1 VKLSKME
8 GRSDYGPCH
17 LDSMISGC
25 GSKTMMSL
33 SDGLYIAIEACEGKV
48 IVFPTGPGLGL
59 ITPSMEIPIEV
70 TALTREQEEA
80 LLNPVLPAK
89 GTTKICVPS
98 DVIEAIKSE
107 INGTVGNIYNVV
119 IKNRSAL
126 LHAYMFALARR
137 DGKNCLP
144 FLASLLNADAEAKNA
159 ALNCMKMLTNAD
171 YAKRPERSTQSFE
184 AWWQLHAS
192 EYGISSR

>member
-1 VKLSKME
+1 MKLSKME

-144 FLASLLNADAEAKNA
+144 FLASLLNADA
-159 ALNCMKMLTNAD
+159 
-171 YAKRPERSTQSFE
+171 
-184 AWWQLHAS
+184 
-192 EYGISSR
+192 